1 MGIPG
6 YPSLYPLVLKHW
18 ATENLCPGL
27 AGDVQSGEMAFSS
40 GDTLESMWQGQ
51 EVGFICHRT
60 ENVMVAMAVKHHS
73 ALGSTWAWQDGDEKV
88 QG

>member
-1 MGIPG
+1 
-6 YPSLYPLVLKHW
+6 
-18 ATENLCPGL
+18 
-27 AGDVQSGEMAFSS
+27 MAFSS
-40 GDTLESMWQGQ
+40 GGPLESLWQGQ

-73 ALGSTWAWQDGDEKV
+73 ALGSTWARQDGDEKV